1 MKGTS
6 LKETLESELKLLE
19 RELRIELPQ
28 EIKRAVAL
36 GDLRENAEYHSA
48 LERQRF
54 LHSRIAQIMQKLSE
68 ISLVR
73 IDQVPKDRV
82 GLGSKFRV
90 LDTTDDK
97 EIEFEIVMEGMGN
110 PGDGLISIS
119 SPLARGFLN
128 KQPGDEVTINVP
140 SGKKTYEILELR
152 TLHDREQV
160 GDA

>member
-1 MKGTS
+1 MKAR
-6 LKETLESELKLLE
+6 LIKKVEDELMVLEKELKT
-19 RELRIELPQ
+19 ELPQ

-152 TLHDREQV
+152 TLHDREQA